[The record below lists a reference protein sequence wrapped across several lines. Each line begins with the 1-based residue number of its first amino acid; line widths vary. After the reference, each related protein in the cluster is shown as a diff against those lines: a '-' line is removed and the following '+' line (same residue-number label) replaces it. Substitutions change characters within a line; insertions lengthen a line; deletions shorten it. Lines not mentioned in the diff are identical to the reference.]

1 MSLFTTHR
9 RLLQIFLVSKLF
21 STNTYQ
27 VELEILRNSLTIFR
41 SSHWRCSIKKLLSNI
56 LWYSQKNTCFGG
68 SFWITLLAIR
78 PVTLFAKGLQH
89 RYILANIEKF
99 VRRPILK
106 NICERLH
113 FWKAFCETIFYIRL
127 SKRNYWWLTCS
138 VKGCSNK
145 SKLNKNVICYNKLL
159 GEEIFIL
166 KKIKLL
172 YKSKT
177 TAIGKSFM

>member
-41 SSHWRCSIKKLLSNI
+41 SSHRRCSIKKLLSNI
-56 LWYSQKNTCFGG
+56 LWYSQKNTCVGG

-127 SKRNYWWLTCS
+127 SKRNYWWLAQWKVAQISQNWT
-138 VKGCSNK
+138 KM
-145 SKLNKNVICYNKLL
+145 LCYNKLL

-172 YKSKT
+172 YKSET

>member
-41 SSHWRCSIKKLLSNI
+41 SSHRRCSIKKLLSNI
-56 LWYSQKNTCFGG
+56 LWYSQKNTCVGG

-89 RYILANIEKF
+89 RYVLANIEKF

-127 SKRNYWWLTCS
+127 SKRNYWWLAEWKVAQIGQNWT
-138 VKGCSNK
+138 KM
-145 SKLNKNVICYNKLL
+145 LCYNKLL